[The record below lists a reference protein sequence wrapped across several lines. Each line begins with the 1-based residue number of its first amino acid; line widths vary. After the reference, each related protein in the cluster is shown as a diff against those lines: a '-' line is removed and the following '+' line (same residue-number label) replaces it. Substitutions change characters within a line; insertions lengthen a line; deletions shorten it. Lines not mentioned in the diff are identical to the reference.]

1 MVMNASLVTRIF
13 IWWLNGRS
21 VALLTSPNWIFPIG
35 SELRATTNR
44 AESSVPTDFLQRI
57 SVATRYAVGA
67 RDLPLM
73 FSFFYEN
80 VFDVLSPKSATLW
93 SIDANGSWQ
102 LSASAGES
110 LALPVGFATWKA
122 LNQFSTQAQRV
133 GSSAGTQ
140 TKNAVTSHWAAPCL
154 IPGRT
159 YHVLHLN
166 FPESGLSQESI
177 VAFLDTVSHLFLF
190 PLDENLAQGHGIK
203 GVGGGSHEALTPRQ
217 SKILDLIKKDL
228 TYQQIASR
236 LGFSESTISKE
247 AMQIFR
253 KLGVSN
259 RVAAAEG
266 GKEL

>member
-1 MVMNASLVTRIF
+1 MGLR
-13 IWWLNGRS
+13 
-21 VALLTSPNWIFPIG
+21 LLTMPK
-35 SELRATTNR
+35 
-44 AESSVPTDFLQRI
+44 DFLQRV

-80 VFDVLSPKSATLW
+80 VFDLLAPKSATLW
-93 SIDANGSWQ
+93 SVDGNGSWK
-102 LSASAGES
+102 LSASAGETLS
-110 LALPVGFATWKA
+110 LPAGFATWKS

-133 GSSAGTQ
+133 G
-140 TKNAVTSHWAAPCL
+140 TSPGLPAKKGVSNHWVAPCL

-159 YHVLHLN
+159 YHVMHLD
-166 FPESGLSQESI
+166 FPEAGFTQEFLA
-177 VAFLDTVSHLFLF
+177 AFLDIVSHLFLF
-190 PLDENLAQGHGIK
+190 PLDSNLGSNRGAK
-203 GVGGGSHEALTPRQ
+203 GSLAGSHEALTPRQ
-217 SKILDLIKKDL
+217 SKVLDLVTQDL

-259 RVAAAEG
+259 RIQAAEG
-266 GKEL
+266 AKEA